1 MKRALPLFVLLF
13 VWLAPPGANAQT
25 GQVSG
30 QVGTGVLA
38 QARMI
43 SGAAVSFTMGAP

>member
-1 MKRALPLFVLLF
+1 MKRALLLFVLLF
-13 VWLAPPGANAQT
+13 DLLAPPGANAQT

-30 QVGTGVLA
+30 QVGPGVLA

-43 SGAAVSFTMGAP
+43 SGAAVSFAMAAP

>member
-30 QVGTGVLA
+30 HVGTGVLA
-38 QARMI
+38 QARMVPA
-43 SGAAVSFTMGAP
+43 AAVSFPMAVP